1 MEYTVTKLAELS
13 GVSARTLRY
22 YDAVGLL
29 RPGRVTEAGY
39 RIYGKEQV
47 DKLQQVLFYRELGM
61 PLSDIAKLLETP
73 GFDKG
78 AALKTHLAAL
88 TAERDRLSVLI
99 ATLAQTIKHEEAGT
113 LMNDKEKF
121 EGFKRE
127 AVAKNE
133 EKYGTEIREK
143 YGEEAVD
150 ASNAKLMGLTRAEY
164 DAMQQEGEALL
175 ALLDSAVAAG
185 ADPAGPEG
193 KKACELHK
201 KWLMYTWPAYSPEA
215 HKGLGTMYTADERF
229 TAYYDKVR
237 PGCAAFLKAAIDAFA
252 K

>member
-1 MEYTVTKLAELS
+1 MEYTVTKLAHLS

-22 YDAVGLL
+22 YDTVGLL
-29 RPGRVTEAGY
+29 RPSRVTQAGY

-47 DKLQQVLFYRELGM
+47 DRLQQVLFYRELGM
-61 PLSDIAKLLETP
+61 PLSDIAKLLERP
-73 GFDKG
+73 GFDKS
-78 AALKTHLAAL
+78 AALKTHLEAL

-99 ATLAQTIKHEEAGT
+99 TTLETTIKHEEAGT

-133 EKYGTEIREK
+133 EMYGTEIRRK
-143 YGEEAVD
+143 YGDEAVD
-150 ASNAKLMGLTRAEY
+150 DSNAKLMGLTKAEY
-164 DAMQQEGEALL
+164 DAMQQEGEALMT
-175 ALLDSAVAAG
+175 LLDKAVASG

-193 KKACELHK
+193 KKACDLHK
-201 KWLMYTWPAYSPEA
+201 KWLMYTWTAYSPEA
-215 HKGLGTMYTADERF
+215 HKGLGAMYTADERF

-237 PGCAAFLKAAIDAFA
+237 PGCAEFLKTAIDTFA
-252 K
+252 R

>member
-1 MEYTVTKLAELS
+1 MEYTVTKLAGLS

-29 RPGRVTEAGY
+29 RPGRVTDAGY

-47 DKLQQVLFYRELGM
+47 DRLQQVLFYRELGV
-61 PLSDIAKLLETP
+61 PLSDIAKLLGDP
-73 GFDKG
+73 GFDKST
-78 AALKTHLAAL
+78 ALKTHLAAL
-88 TAERDRLSVLI
+88 TAERDRLSALI
-99 ATLAQTIKHEEAGT
+99 TTLKTTIEHEEAGII
-113 LMNDKEKF
+113 MNDKEKF

-143 YGEEAVD
+143 YGDETVD
-150 ASNAKLMGLTRAEY
+150 ASNAKLMGLTKAEY
-164 DAMQQEGEALL
+164 DAMQQEGEALIT
-175 ALLDSAVAAG
+175 LLDKAVAAG
-185 ADPAGPEG
+185 ADPAGEEG
-193 KKACELHK
+193 KKAYELHK
-201 KWLMYTWPAYSPEA
+201 KWLSYTWPAYTPEA
-215 HKGLGTMYTADERF
+215 HRGLGAMYTADERF

-237 PGCAAFLKAAIDAFA
+237 PGCAAFLKAAIDTFA

>member
-1 MEYTVTKLAELS
+1 MEYTVTKLARLS

-29 RPGRVTEAGY
+29 RPGRVTESGY

-73 GFDKG
+73 GFDKS
-78 AALKTHLAAL
+78 AALKTHLAAMMEERERL
-88 TAERDRLSVLI
+88 TVLI
-99 ATLAQTIKHEEAGT
+99 TTLEKTITHEEAGT

-127 AVAKNE
+127 AVVKNE

-143 YGEEAVD
+143 YGDEAVD
-150 ASNAKLMGLTRAEY
+150 ASNAKLMGLTKAEY

-175 ALLDSAVAAG
+175 ALLDTAVAEG
-185 ADPAGPEG
+185 ADPTGPKG
-193 KKACELHK
+193 KTACEMHK
-201 KWLMYTWPAYSPEA
+201 KWLMYTWPTYSPKA

-229 TAYYDKVR
+229 TAYYDKGR